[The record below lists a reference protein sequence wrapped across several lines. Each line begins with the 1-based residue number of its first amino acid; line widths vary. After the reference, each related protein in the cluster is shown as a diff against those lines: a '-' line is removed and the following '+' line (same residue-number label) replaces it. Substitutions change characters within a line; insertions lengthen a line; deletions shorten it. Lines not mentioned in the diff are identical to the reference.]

1 VIKYVKKRNII
12 FLFLTVMAALMMYT
26 PLRDLFSSTVQ
37 RDYYSHIL
45 LIPLVSGYFMYLR
58 RKQIFPDSGNSYG
71 SGMTL
76 VMVGILLYFYGMT
89 LNPGLNQNDRS
100 SLLIFSVLVFWVGGF
115 ILLHGTRKFRIATFP
130 LLFLAFMI
138 PIPSMVMDKIIYF
151 LQVESTEVAYLL
163 FGLTGVSVL
172 REGFVM
178 HLPGISIEV
187 AEQCSGIRSSL
198 ALLITGIVAAQF
210 FLQSSWKNLIL
221 IFSVIPLA
229 VLKNGIRVVT
239 LSLLGIY
246 VDQRFLTEGFLH
258 RSGGFVFFI
267 PSLVLLG
274 LILWLLKRTEK
285 TGCRGSGLQ

>member
-1 VIKYVKKRNII
+1 MIKYVNKRNII
-12 FLFLTVMAALMMYT
+12 FLFLTVVAALMMYM
-26 PLRDLFSSTVQ
+26 PLRALFSSAVR

-58 RKQIFPDSGNSYG
+58 RKQIFPDAGNSFG
-71 SGMTL
+71 SGIIL

-89 LNPGLNQNDRS
+89 LNPGLNQNDQS

-163 FGLTGVSVL
+163 FGLTGVPVL
-172 REGFVM
+172 REGFVF

-267 PSLVLLG
+267 PSLILLG

-285 TGCRGSGLQ
+285 TGCRGPGLQ